1 MRLWLPVALLVMTTG
16 IAASADKFEN
26 KEAGVSVELPAGY
39 VKASEVPAM
48 TVLGNTLGA
57 WKAANADDT
66 GAGLLVHLLEIPG
79 GLDYDAFKKQLPDL
93 LKSILGENFKLLK
106 QDDTK
111 VEQMT
116 GFLLDFQAP
125 SDGRLPDPNGKVIS
139 HVRWYFFKEPDNK
152 VLGVLYIARD
162 TVWKDVEPKVDE
174 SSKTLKHLQ

>member
-1 MRLWLPVALLVMTTG
+1 MKLWLILPLLILSAG
-16 IAASADKFEN
+16 LAFAADKFEN
-26 KEAGVSVELPAGY
+26 KEAGLSVELPAGY

-57 WKAANADDT
+57 WKAPNADDT
-66 GAGLLVHLLEIPG
+66 GAGMLVHMLDIPG

-106 QDDTK
+106 QEDTK

-116 GFLLDFQAP
+116 GFILDFQAP
-125 SDGRLPDPNGKVIS
+125 SDGRLPDPNGKVVS

-162 TVWKDVEPKVDE
+162 TAWKDVEPKVDE